1 MSEFWMNF
9 VFVFQVL
16 AQAKKPVVVVG
27 SSALQREDG
36 AAIFKAV
43 STIAQNTRASSG
55 VEEGWKV
62 LNVLHR
68 SATAISVFISVL
80 CDLKGSYYALLQ
92 SLDFALGLY

>member
-1 MSEFWMNF
+1 MHENELEYG
-9 VFVFQVL
+9 FVFQVL
-16 AQAKKPVVVVG
+16 AQAKKPIVVVG

-43 STIAQNTRASSG
+43 STIAQNARASSS

-68 SATAISVFISVL
+68 SATAISVCANVDLSLSIIS
-80 CDLKGSYYALLQ
+80 
-92 SLDFALGLY
+92 FLYCSV

>member
-1 MSEFWMNF
+1 M
-9 VFVFQVL
+9 VL
-16 AQAKKPVVVVG
+16 VG

-43 STIAQNTRASSG
+43 STISQNAQASSG

-68 SATAISVFISVL
+68 
-80 CDLKGSYYALLQ
+80 
-92 SLDFALGLY
+92 